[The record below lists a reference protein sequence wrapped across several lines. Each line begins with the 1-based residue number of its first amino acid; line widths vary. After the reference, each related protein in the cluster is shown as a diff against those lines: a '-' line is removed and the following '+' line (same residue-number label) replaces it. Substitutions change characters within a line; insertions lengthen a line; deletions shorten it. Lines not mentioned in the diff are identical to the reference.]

1 MARRTK
7 AEAALTRQSILKA
20 ALDLFAEQGYERTT
34 FEDVAA
40 RIGLSKGAVY
50 WHFKNKPELF
60 GALVAHMTA
69 KHTEQIARVL
79 PNPASLEGL
88 VAHFIERGRL
98 IVGSPLNRKFFKMM
112 LSMDWPAAKLVPIK
126 RRLRQLDTGPFV
138 IIERTLAALQKSGEV
153 RARADVATVAAVLGA
168 TWLGL
173 MKLQVDQCLEI
184 DLAKAIRFGFAAVID
199 AIRA

>member
-1 MARRTK
+1 M
-7 AEAALTRQSILKA
+7 
-20 ALDLFAEQGYERTT
+20 
-34 FEDVAA
+34 
-40 RIGLSKGAVY
+40 
-50 WHFKNKPELF
+50 
-60 GALVAHMTA
+60 
-69 KHTEQIARVL
+69 
-79 PNPASLEGL
+79 
-88 VAHFIERGRL
+88 
-98 IVGSPLNRKFFKMM
+98 
-112 LSMDWPAAKLVPIK
+112 
-126 RRLRQLDTGPFV
+126 